1 MLNLLKNVK
10 NLAIVATSSNFN
22 WLVDNRNLIS
32 NVAKVIVLTAP
43 ALQKELKKQ
52 YRGSDVY
59 FKYIDEMA
67 EAAQICD
74 CVMFVNVTKDIE
86 KEYLR
91 LAKKYNVLQYVI
103 VPRGSDYNNLIIG
116 RPIVNGCEYEM
127 FNLSVVEKPI
137 TITWQETVQQTI
149 VINPIVEIVNP
160 AVEVIIE
167 TSKKIEEPKKEE
179 EIKVKKPFGRGR
191 K

>member
-1 MLNLLKNVK
+1 MDFLKNVK
-10 NLAIVATSSNFN
+10 NLAIVAASSNFN
-22 WLVDNRNLIS
+22 WIVDNRNLIS
-32 NVAKVIVLTAP
+32 NVAKVIVLTMP

-52 YRGSDVY
+52 YRGSDIY

-91 LAKKYNVLQYVI
+91 LAKKHGMLKYV
-103 VPRGSDYNNLIIG
+103 VTPKGSDYNNFIVG

-127 FNLSVVEKPI
+127 FDVNLPPAIREEPI
-137 TITWQETVQQTI
+137 EYRLKATPS
-149 VINPIVEIVNP
+149 IN
-160 AVEVIIE
+160 EVIAPIAE
-167 TSKKIEEPKKEE
+167 VAIVPPIIEEPKKEE
-179 EIKVKKPFGRGR
+179 PKEEIKSKKPFGRGR

>member
-1 MLNLLKNVK
+1 MLNFLKNVK
-10 NLAIVATSSNFN
+10 NLAIVSASSNFN

-32 NVAKVIVLTAP
+32 NVAKIIILTAP

-74 CVMFVNVTKDIE
+74 CVMFVNVTKNVE

-91 LAKKYNVLQYVI
+91 LAKKHGMLKYV
-103 VPRGSDYNNLIIG
+103 VAPKGADYNSLIIN

-127 FNLSVVEKPI
+127 FDVNLPPATREEPI
-137 TITWQETVQQTI
+137 EYRVKATPLT
-149 VINPIVEIVNP
+149 N
-160 AVEVIIE
+160 EVIAPIAE
-167 TSKKIEEPKKEE
+167 VAIVPPIIEEPKKEE
-179 EIKVKKPFGRGR
+179 PKKEIKSKKPFGRGR

>member
-1 MLNLLKNVK
+1 MFNLLKNVK
-10 NLAIVATSSNFN
+10 NLAIVAATSNFN

-52 YRGSDVY
+52 YRGSDIY

-74 CVMFVNVTKDIE
+74 CAMFVNVNKDIE

-91 LAKKYNVLQYVI
+91 LAKKHNILKYII
-103 VPRGSDYNNLIIG
+103 VPKGSDYNNLIVG
-116 RPIVNGCEYEM
+116 LPVVNGCEYEM
-127 FNLSVVEKPI
+127 LDITKFSIAPDKPI
-137 TITWQETVQQTI
+137 
-149 VINPIVEIVNP
+149 VIEYIGAEPFV
-160 AVEVIIE
+160 
-167 TSKKIEEPKKEE
+167 SKKEVEDKSIKEGPKKEE
-179 EIKVKKPFGRGR
+179 EIKVKKPFSRG
-191 K
+191 KK